1 MLAIQGPNRK
11 IADYPSKCKL
21 ARVIVCP
28 VLVLSSGKGQTL
40 IINMYT
46 RMTAEIEQS
55 IIGKKNLIP
64 DLQESSVHPQS
75 LTHLRKLEPN
85 FNCRRLTALL
95 DNYF

>member
-46 RMTAEIEQS
+46 RMTAEIEQP
-55 IIGKKNLIP
+55 IIGKKK
-64 DLQESSVHPQS
+64 ERKFRSSS
-75 LTHLRKLEPN
+75 KLNPSPK
-85 FNCRRLTALL
+85 T
-95 DNYF
+95 